1 MESTVLFLYHGRNA
15 REKGVLTMD
24 EKKYDEK
31 IDEELETT
39 VETKEENEI
48 TDSNEEST
56 NDKKKKIK
64 ILSAVLAVI
73 IVIAA
78 VITGTVGCNTS
89 NKDAEYEVTQI
100 KKEVEYTSEGKPV
113 DPLSLV
119 YIGEKTEKK
128 ATKAGIDENLEA
140 TAYPTNIDTS
150 RVGEIEVTYTVTN
163 KKSGEKKKL
172 TAKFEVV
179 NSQAP
184 AFKTTA
190 SSKEIKLG
198 DEFDPKTL
206 VKNDGGCKQ
215 VDEEPN
221 KNEDGT
227 YDEAW
232 YTVTSNV
239 NVDKAGT
246 YSVKFHAVG
255 TNGVASDSEVTVTV
269 TEKKEESTKED
280 SKTDSK
286 KDTKTATKSD
296 SKKTDKKSDT
306 ANSKNNKTA
315 DKTNGA
321 TASKNNNSSVPSGN
335 TSSSTQTQQKPAEK
349 KCHEVYH
356 DAEGHWE
363 TVVTGQKWIQ
373 DTQDQTIVKY
383 KCNGCGQ
390 IFTDQTAA
398 FEHGENMSEA
408 GVEGEGKGFS
418 DVYEVIPGTGHYENI
433 TGQKYVIDKQAWTE
447 TVCE

>member
-1 MESTVLFLYHGRNA
+1 MNEN
-15 REKGVLTMD
+15 EK
-24 EKKYDEK
+24 K
-31 IDEELETT
+31 IDEELENT
-39 VETKEENEI
+39 VETKQESEI
-48 TDSNEEST
+48 NDSNEEST

-73 IVIAA
+73 IAIAA

-89 NKDAEYEVTQI
+89 NKDVEYEVTQI

-119 YIGEKTEKK
+119 YIGEKTDKK

-140 TAYPTNIDTS
+140 TAYPVNIDTS
-150 RVGEIEVTYTVTN
+150 RVGDVKVTYTVTD
-163 KKSGEKKKL
+163 KKSGESKKL
-172 TAKFEVV
+172 TSTFKVV
-179 NSQAP
+179 NSDAP
-184 AFKTTA
+184 VFTTTDKT
-190 SSKEIKLG
+190 KEISVG
-198 DEFDPKTL
+198 DKFDPESL
-206 VKNDGGCKQ
+206 VKDDGGCKQ
-215 VDEEPN
+215 VDEEPS
-221 KNEDGT
+221 KNADGT

-239 NVDKAGT
+239 KSDKAGT

-269 TEKKEESTKED
+269 TEKKEESAKED
-280 SKTDSK
+280 PKTDSK

-296 SKKTDKKSDT
+296 SKKTNKKSNT

-315 DKTNGA
+315 NKTNGA
-321 TASKNNNSSVPSGN
+321 TASKNNNSTSSGN

-373 DTQDQTIVKY
+373 DTEGYNEEIVVCKCGATFPDDNAWEEHSVSMLAQGDTNHTYSVQTIHH
-383 KCNGCGQ
+383 
-390 IFTDQTAA
+390 
-398 FEHGENMSEA
+398 E
-408 GVEGEGKGFS
+408 
-418 DVYEVIPGTGHYENI
+418 GTGHYEDI
-433 TGQKYVIDKQAWTE
+433 TEQKYVIDKQAWTE
-447 TVCE
+447 SVCE

>member
-1 MESTVLFLYHGRNA
+1 MNEN
-15 REKGVLTMD
+15 EK
-24 EKKYDEK
+24 K
-31 IDEELETT
+31 IDEELENT
-39 VETKEENEI
+39 VETKQENEI
-48 TDSNEEST
+48 NGSNEEST

-89 NKDAEYEVTQI
+89 NKDVEYEVTQI

-119 YIGEKTEKK
+119 YIGEKTDKK

-140 TAYPTNIDTS
+140 TAYPVNIDTS
-150 RVGEIEVTYTVTN
+150 RVGDIEVTYTVTD
-163 KKSGEKKKL
+163 KKSGESKKI
-172 TAKFEVV
+172 TSTFEVV
-179 NSQAP
+179 NSDAP
-184 AFKTTA
+184 VFKTTDKT
-190 SSKEIKLG
+190 KEIAVG
-198 DEFDPKTL
+198 DKFDPESL
-206 VKNDGGCKQ
+206 VKDDGGCKQ
-215 VDEEPN
+215 VDEEPS

-239 NVDKAGT
+239 KTDKAGT

-269 TEKKEESTKED
+269 TEKKEESAKED
-280 SKTDSK
+280 PKTDSK

-296 SKKTDKKSDT
+296 SKKTNKKSNT

-315 DKTNGA
+315 NKTNGA
-321 TASKNNNSSVPSGN
+321 TSKNNNNSAPSGN

-373 DTQDQTIVKY
+373 DTPDDEIEDIV
-383 KCNGCGQ
+383 CGCGQ
-390 IFTDQTAA
+390 HFGTDYNAW
-398 FEHGENMSEA
+398 FKHSVDSDDPVHG
-408 GVEGEGKGFS
+408 GYKVEIT
-418 DVYEVIPGTGHYENI
+418 VVPGTGHYEDI
-433 TGQKYVIDKQAWTE
+433 TEQKYVIDKQAWTE

>member
-1 MESTVLFLYHGRNA
+1 M
-15 REKGVLTMD
+15 
-24 EKKYDEK
+24 
-31 IDEELETT
+31 
-39 VETKEENEI
+39 
-48 TDSNEEST
+48 
-56 NDKKKKIK
+56 
-64 ILSAVLAVI
+64 
-73 IVIAA
+73 
-78 VITGTVGCNTS
+78 
-89 NKDAEYEVTQI
+89 
-100 KKEVEYTSEGKPV
+100 
-113 DPLSLV
+113 SLV

-269 TEKKEESTKED
+269 TEKKEESAKED
-280 SKTDSK
+280 SKTDLK
-286 KDTKTATKSD
+286 KDTKTATKAD
-296 SKKTDKKSDT
+296 SNTDKKSNT
-306 ANSKNNKTA
+306 AKSKNNKTA

-321 TASKNNNSSVPSGN
+321 TASKINN
-335 TSSSTQTQQKPAEK
+335 TSSGNASSSNQTQQKPAEK
-349 KCHEVYH
+349 KCHDVYH

-373 DTQDQTIVKY
+373 DTEGYDEYIVVCGCGATFPDDTAWEAHALETDHGNYSVQTIHH
-383 KCNGCGQ
+383 
-390 IFTDQTAA
+390 
-398 FEHGENMSEA
+398 E
-408 GVEGEGKGFS
+408 
-418 DVYEVIPGTGHYENI
+418 GTGHYEDI

>member
-1 MESTVLFLYHGRNA
+1 MSEN
-15 REKGVLTMD
+15 EK
-24 EKKYDEK
+24 K
-31 IDEELETT
+31 IDEELENT
-39 VETKEENEI
+39 VETKQEI
-48 TDSNEEST
+48 ELNDSNEEST

-78 VITGTVGCNTS
+78 IITGTVGCNTS
-89 NKDAEYEVTQI
+89 NKDVEYEVTQI

-280 SKTDSK
+280 SKADSK
-286 KDTKTATKSD
+286 KETKTSDKSD

-321 TASKNNNSSVPSGN
+321 TASKNNNSSAPSGN

-373 DTQDQTIVKY
+373 DTPDDEIEDIV
-383 KCNGCGQ
+383 CGCGQ
-390 IFTDQTAA
+390 HFGTDRNAWLKHSA
-398 FEHGENMSEA
+398 DNDDPVHG
-408 GVEGEGKGFS
+408 GYKVETT
-418 DVYEVIPGTGHYENI
+418 VVPGTGHYEDI
-433 TGQKYVIDKQAWTE
+433 TEQKYVIDKQAWTE

>member
-1 MESTVLFLYHGRNA
+1 MNEN
-15 REKGVLTMD
+15 EK
-24 EKKYDEK
+24 K
-31 IDEELETT
+31 IDEELENT
-39 VETKEENEI
+39 VETKQENEI
-48 TDSNEEST
+48 NGSNEEST

-73 IVIAA
+73 IAIAA

-89 NKDAEYEVTQI
+89 NKDVEYEVTQI
-100 KKEVEYTSEGKPV
+100 KKEVKYTSEGKPV

-140 TAYPTNIDTS
+140 TAYPVNIDTS
-150 RVGEIEVTYTVTN
+150 RVGDIEVTYTVTD
-163 KKSGEKKKL
+163 KKSGESKKL
-172 TAKFEVV
+172 TSTFEVV
-179 NSQAP
+179 NSDAP
-184 AFKTTA
+184 VFKTTDKK
-190 SSKEIKLG
+190 KEITVG
-198 DEFDPKTL
+198 DKFDPESL
-206 VKNDGGCKQ
+206 VKDDGGCKQ
-215 VDEEPN
+215 VDEEPS

-239 NVDKAGT
+239 KTDKAGT

-269 TEKKEESTKED
+269 TEKKEESAKED
-280 SKTDSK
+280 PKTDSK

-296 SKKTDKKSDT
+296 SKKTNKKSNT

-315 DKTNGA
+315 NKTNGA
-321 TASKNNNSSVPSGN
+321 TSKNNNNSAPSGN

-373 DTQDQTIVKY
+373 DTEGYNEEIVVCKCGATFPDDNAWEEHSVSMLAQGDTNHTYSVQTIHH
-383 KCNGCGQ
+383 
-390 IFTDQTAA
+390 
-398 FEHGENMSEA
+398 E
-408 GVEGEGKGFS
+408 
-418 DVYEVIPGTGHYENI
+418 GTGHYEDI

>member
-1 MESTVLFLYHGRNA
+1 MSEN
-15 REKGVLTMD
+15 EK
-24 EKKYDEK
+24 K
-31 IDEELETT
+31 IDEELENT
-39 VETKEENEI
+39 VETKQESEI
-48 TDSNEEST
+48 NDSNEEST

-73 IVIAA
+73 IAIAA

-89 NKDAEYEVTQI
+89 NKDVEYEVTQI

-119 YIGEKTEKK
+119 YIGEKTDKK

-140 TAYPTNIDTS
+140 SAYPVNIDTS
-150 RVGEIEVTYTVTN
+150 RVGDIEVTYTVTD
-163 KKSGEKKKL
+163 KKSGESKKI
-172 TAKFEVV
+172 TSTFEVV
-179 NSQAP
+179 NSDAP
-184 AFKTTA
+184 VFKTTGKA
-190 SSKEIKLG
+190 KEISVG
-198 DEFDPKTL
+198 DKFDPESL
-206 VKNDGGCKQ
+206 VKEDGGCKQ
-215 VDEEPN
+215 VDEEPS
-221 KNEDGT
+221 KNADGT

-239 NVDKAGT
+239 KTDKAGT

-269 TEKKEESTKED
+269 TEKKEESAKED

-296 SKKTDKKSDT
+296 SKKTNKKSNT

-315 DKTNGA
+315 NKTNGA
-321 TASKNNNSSVPSGN
+321 TASKNNNSAPSGN

-349 KCHEVYH
+349 KCHDVYH

-373 DTQDQTIVKY
+373 DTPDDEIEDIV
-383 KCNGCGQ
+383 CGCGQ
-390 IFTDQTAA
+390 HFGTDRNAWLKHSA
-398 FEHGENMSEA
+398 DNDDPVHG
-408 GVEGEGKGFS
+408 GYKVETT
-418 DVYEVIPGTGHYENI
+418 VVPGTGHYEDI
-433 TGQKYVIDKQAWTE
+433 TEQKYVIDKQAWTE

>member
-1 MESTVLFLYHGRNA
+1 
-15 REKGVLTMD
+15 MD

-31 IDEELETT
+31 IDEELETI

-56 NDKKKKIK
+56 SDKKKKIK

-73 IVIAA
+73 LVIAA

-89 NKDAEYEVTQI
+89 NKEVEYKVTQI
-100 KKEVEYTSEGKPV
+100 KKEVEYTSAGKPV

-119 YIGEKTEKK
+119 YIGEKTDKK

-140 TAYPTNIDTS
+140 TAYPVNIDTS
-150 RVGEIEVTYTVTN
+150 RVGDIEVTYTVTD
-163 KKSGEKKKL
+163 KKSGESKKI
-172 TAKFEVV
+172 TSTFEVV
-179 NSQAP
+179 NSDAP
-184 AFKTTA
+184 VFKTTDKT
-190 SSKEIKLG
+190 KEIAVG
-198 DEFDPKTL
+198 DKFDPESL
-206 VKNDGGCKQ
+206 VKDDGGCKQ
-215 VDEEPN
+215 VDEEPS

-239 NVDKAGT
+239 KTDKAGT

-269 TEKKEESTKED
+269 TEKKEESAKED
-280 SKTDSK
+280 SKTGSK

-296 SKKTDKKSDT
+296 SKKTDKKSNT

-315 DKTNGA
+315 NKTNGA
-321 TASKNNNSSVPSGN
+321 TASKNNNSSAPSGN

-349 KCHEVYH
+349 KCHDVYH

-373 DTQDQTIVKY
+373 DTEGYNEEIVVCKCGATFPDDNAWEEHSVSMLAQGDTNHTYSVQTIHH
-383 KCNGCGQ
+383 
-390 IFTDQTAA
+390 
-398 FEHGENMSEA
+398 E
-408 GVEGEGKGFS
+408 
-418 DVYEVIPGTGHYENI
+418 GTGHYEDI
-433 TGQKYVIDKQAWTE
+433 TEQKYVIDKQAWTE

>member
-1 MESTVLFLYHGRNA
+1 MKSTVLFLYHGRNA

-31 IDEELETT
+31 IDEELENT
-39 VETKEENEI
+39 VETKQESEVN
-48 TDSNEEST
+48 DSNEEST

-89 NKDAEYEVTQI
+89 NKDVEYEVTQI

-119 YIGEKTEKK
+119 YIGEKTDKK

-140 TAYPTNIDTS
+140 TAYPVNIDTS
-150 RVGEIEVTYTVTN
+150 RVGDIEVTYTVTD
-163 KKSGEKKKL
+163 KKSGESKKI
-172 TAKFEVV
+172 TSTFEVV
-179 NSQAP
+179 NSDAP
-184 AFKTTA
+184 VFKTTDKT
-190 SSKEIKLG
+190 KEIAVG
-198 DEFDPKTL
+198 DKFDPESL
-206 VKNDGGCKQ
+206 VKDDGGCKQ
-215 VDEEPN
+215 VDEEPS

-239 NVDKAGT
+239 KTDKAGT

-269 TEKKEESTKED
+269 TEKTEESAKDE

-286 KDTKTATKSD
+286 KDTKTATKAD
-296 SKKTDKKSDT
+296 SNTDKKSNT
-306 ANSKNNKTA
+306 AKSKNNKTA

-321 TASKNNNSSVPSGN
+321 TASKNNNTSSGN
-335 TSSSTQTQQKPAEK
+335 ASSSNQPQQKPAEK

-363 TVVTGQKWIQ
+363 TVVIGQKWIQ
-373 DTQDQTIVKY
+373 DTEGYYEKIVV
-383 KCNGCGQ
+383 CGCGAT
-390 IFTDQTAA
+390 FPDDNAWE
-398 FEHGENMSEA
+398 EHAINEEDPIHGGYTVQSIYH
-408 GVEGEGKGFS
+408 
-418 DVYEVIPGTGHYENI
+418 DGTGHYEDI
-433 TGQKYVIDKQAWTE
+433 TEQKYLIDKQAWTE

>member
-39 VETKEENEI
+39 VETNEENEI

-78 VITGTVGCNTS
+78 IITGTVGCNTS
-89 NKDAEYEVTQI
+89 NKEVEYEVTQI

-119 YIGEKTEKK
+119 YIGEKTDKK

-140 TAYPTNIDTS
+140 TAYPVNIDTS
-150 RVGEIEVTYTVTN
+150 RVGDIEVTYTVTD
-163 KKSGEKKKL
+163 KKSGESKKI
-172 TAKFEVV
+172 TSTFEVV
-179 NSQAP
+179 NSDAP
-184 AFKTTA
+184 VFKTTDKK
-190 SSKEIKLG
+190 KEIVAG
-198 DEFDPKTL
+198 DKFDPESL
-206 VKNDGGCKQ
+206 VKDDGGCKK
-215 VDEEPN
+215 VDEEPS

-269 TEKKEESTKED
+269 TEKKEESKKED
-280 SKTDSK
+280 SKADSK
-286 KDTKTATKSD
+286 KETKTSDKS
-296 SKKTDKKSDT
+296 
-306 ANSKNNKTA
+306 
-315 DKTNGA
+315 
-321 TASKNNNSSVPSGN
+321 ASKNNNTSSGN

-349 KCHEVYH
+349 KCHDVYH

-363 TVVTGQKWIQ
+363 TVVTGQRLIEESPEKKIQ
-373 DTQDQTIVKY
+373 DGYVCRSCGKFFSTADEANNHATDMMMDYGDETHTFESHYTI
-383 KCNGCGQ
+383 
-390 IFTDQTAA
+390 TPA
-398 FEHGENMSEA
+398 
-408 GVEGEGKGFS
+408 
-418 DVYEVIPGTGHYENI
+418 TGHYEDI
-433 TGQKYVIDKQAWTE
+433 TEQKYVIDKQAWTE
-447 TVCE
+447 SVCE

>member
-78 VITGTVGCNTS
+78 IITGTVGCNTS
-89 NKDAEYEVTQI
+89 NKEVEYEVTQI
-100 KKEVEYTSEGKPV
+100 KKEVEYTSAGKPV

-140 TAYPTNIDTS
+140 TAYPVNIDTS
-150 RVGEIEVTYTVTN
+150 RVGEIEITYTVTD
-163 KKSGEKKKL
+163 KKSGESKKL
-172 TAKFEVV
+172 TSTFEVV
-179 NSQAP
+179 NSDAP
-184 AFKTTA
+184 VFKTTDKK
-190 SSKEIKLG
+190 KEIVAG
-198 DEFDPKTL
+198 DKFDPESL
-206 VKNDGGCKQ
+206 VKDDGGCKK
-215 VDEEPN
+215 VDEEPS
-221 KNEDGT
+221 KNADGT

-239 NVDKAGT
+239 KTDKAGT

-269 TEKKEESTKED
+269 TEKKEESAKED

-286 KDTKTATKSD
+286 KDTKTATKAD
-296 SKKTDKKSDT
+296 SNTDKKSNT
-306 ANSKNNKTA
+306 AKSKNNKTA
-315 DKTNGA
+315 DKTKGA
-321 TASKNNNSSVPSGN
+321 TASKNNNSTSSGSA
-335 TSSSTQTQQKPAEK
+335 SSSTQTQQKPAEK
-349 KCHEVYH
+349 KCHDVYH

-363 TVVTGQKWIQ
+363 TVVIGQKWIQ
-373 DTQDQTIVKY
+373 DTEGYEEPTGVVV
-383 KCNGCGQ
+383 CGCGAK
-390 IFTDQTAA
+390 FPDDDAWEAHSLETG
-398 FEHGENMSEA
+398 HGNYSAEIIYHE
-408 GVEGEGKGFS
+408 
-418 DVYEVIPGTGHYENI
+418 GTGHYEDI
-433 TGQKYVIDKQAWTE
+433 TEQKYVIDKQAWTE
-447 TVCE
+447 SVCE

>member
-1 MESTVLFLYHGRNA
+1 MSEN
-15 REKGVLTMD
+15 EK
-24 EKKYDEK
+24 K

-39 VETKEENEI
+39 VVTKQESEI
-48 TDSNEEST
+48 NGSNEGST

-73 IVIAA
+73 LVIAA

-89 NKDAEYEVTQI
+89 NKDVEYEVTQI

-119 YIGEKTEKK
+119 YIGEKTDKK

-140 TAYPTNIDTS
+140 TAYPVNIDTS
-150 RVGEIEVTYTVTN
+150 RVGDIEVTYTVTD
-163 KKSGEKKKL
+163 KKSGESKKI
-172 TAKFEVV
+172 TSTFEVV
-179 NSQAP
+179 NSDAP
-184 AFKTTA
+184 VFKTTDKT
-190 SSKEIKLG
+190 KEIAVG
-198 DEFDPKTL
+198 DKFDPESL
-206 VKNDGGCKQ
+206 VKENGGCKQ
-215 VDEEPN
+215 VDEEPS
-221 KNEDGT
+221 KNADGT

-239 NVDKAGT
+239 KSDKAGT

-255 TNGVASDSEVTVTV
+255 TNGVASDSEVTITV
-269 TEKKEESTKED
+269 TEKTEKSAKED

-286 KDTKTATKSD
+286 KDTKTATKAD
-296 SKKTDKKSDT
+296 SKKTDKKSNT

-321 TASKNNNSSVPSGN
+321 TASKNNNSAPSGN

-373 DTQDQTIVKY
+373 DTEGYYEKIVV
-383 KCNGCGQ
+383 CGCGAT
-390 IFTDQTAA
+390 FPDDNAWE
-398 FEHGENMSEA
+398 EHAINEEDPIHGGYTVQSIYH
-408 GVEGEGKGFS
+408 
-418 DVYEVIPGTGHYENI
+418 DGTGHYEDI
-433 TGQKYVIDKQAWTE
+433 TEQKYVIDKQAWTE
-447 TVCE
+447 SVCE

>member
-1 MESTVLFLYHGRNA
+1 
-15 REKGVLTMD
+15 MD

-39 VETKEENEI
+39 VETKQESEI
-48 TDSNEEST
+48 NDSNEEST

-89 NKDAEYEVTQI
+89 NKDVEYEVTQI
-100 KKEVEYTSEGKPV
+100 KKEVKYTSEGKPV

-119 YIGEKTEKK
+119 YIGEKTDKK

-140 TAYPTNIDTS
+140 TAYPVNIDTS
-150 RVGEIEVTYTVTN
+150 RVGDIEVTYTVTD
-163 KKSGEKKKL
+163 KKSGDSKKI
-172 TAKFEVV
+172 TSTFEVV
-179 NSQAP
+179 NSDAP
-184 AFKTTA
+184 VFKTTGKT
-190 SSKEIKLG
+190 KEIKAG
-198 DEFDPKTL
+198 DKFDPESL
-206 VKNDGGCKQ
+206 VKDDGGCKQ
-215 VDEEPN
+215 VDEEPS
-221 KNEDGT
+221 KNADGT

-239 NVDKAGT
+239 KSDKAGT

-269 TEKKEESTKED
+269 TEKKEESAKED
-280 SKTDSK
+280 SKADSK

-296 SKKTDKKSDT
+296 SKKTDKKSNT

-315 DKTNGA
+315 NKTNGA
-321 TASKNNNSSVPSGN
+321 TASKNNNTSSGN

-349 KCHEVYH
+349 KCHDVYH

-373 DTQDQTIVKY
+373 DTQDSYQDDIV
-383 KCNGCGQ
+383 CACGKHFGTDYDAYSSHADDALADGDLGHGYSVQQ
-390 IFTDQTAA
+390 I
-398 FEHGENMSEA
+398 
-408 GVEGEGKGFS
+408 
-418 DVYEVIPGTGHYENI
+418 VIPGTGHYEDI
-433 TGQKYVIDKQAWTE
+433 TEQKYVIDKQAWTE

>member
-1 MESTVLFLYHGRNA
+1 
-15 REKGVLTMD
+15 MD
-24 EKKYDEK
+24 ENEKKFD
-31 IDEELETT
+31 
-39 VETKEENEI
+39 N
-48 TDSNEEST
+48 
-56 NDKKKKIK
+56 KKKRIK
-64 ILSAVLAVI
+64 TISVVLAVI

-89 NKDAEYEVTQI
+89 NKDAEYELTQI
-100 KKEVEYTSEGKPV
+100 KKEVEYTSEGKPI

-119 YIGEKTEKK
+119 YIGEKAEKK

-190 SSKEIKLG
+190 LSKEIKLG

-239 NVDKAGT
+239 KTDKVGT

-255 TNGVASDSEVTVTV
+255 TNGASSDTKVTITVSEKT
-269 TEKKEESTKED
+269 EESAKAD
-280 SKTDSK
+280 SKTNSK
-286 KDTKTATKSD
+286 KDDKTTTKSD
-296 SKKTDKKSDT
+296 SKKAEKKSNAT
-306 ANSKNNKTA
+306 ASKNNKTA
-315 DKTNGA
+315 EKTNGA
-321 TASKNNNSSVPSGN
+321 TASKNNNTSSGN
-335 TSSSTQTQQKPAEK
+335 TSSSTQPQQKPAEK

-373 DTQDQTIVKY
+373 DTEGYYEKIVV
-383 KCNGCGQ
+383 CGCGAT
-390 IFTDQTAA
+390 FPDDNAWE
-398 FEHGENMSEA
+398 EHAINEEDPIHGGYTVQSIYH
-408 GVEGEGKGFS
+408 
-418 DVYEVIPGTGHYENI
+418 DGTGHYEDI
-433 TGQKYVIDKQAWTE
+433 TEQKYLIDKQAWTE

>member
-1 MESTVLFLYHGRNA
+1 MNEN
-15 REKGVLTMD
+15 
-24 EKKYDEK
+24 EKKFD
-31 IDEELETT
+31 
-39 VETKEENEI
+39 N
-48 TDSNEEST
+48 
-56 NDKKKKIK
+56 KKKRIK
-64 ILSAVLAVI
+64 TISAVLAVI
-73 IVIAA
+73 IVIAV

-89 NKDAEYEVTQI
+89 NKDAEYELTQI
-100 KKEVEYTSEGKPV
+100 KKKVEYTSEGKPI

-119 YIGEKTEKK
+119 YIGEKAEKK

-184 AFKTTA
+184 AFKTTV

-227 YDEAW
+227 YNEAW

-239 NVDKAGT
+239 KTDKVGT

-255 TNGVASDSEVTVTV
+255 TIGVSSDTKVTITVSEKT
-269 TEKKEESTKED
+269 EESAKED
-280 SKTDSK
+280 SKTNSK
-286 KDTKTATKSD
+286 KDDKTTTKSD
-296 SKKTDKKSDT
+296 SKKAENKSNAT
-306 ANSKNNKTA
+306 ASKNNKTA
-315 DKTNGA
+315 EKTNGA
-321 TASKNNNSSVPSGN
+321 TASKNNNTSSGN
-335 TSSSTQTQQKPAEK
+335 TSSSTQPQQKPAEK

-356 DAEGHWE
+356 DVEGHWE

-373 DTQDQTIVKY
+373 DTEGYYEKIVV
-383 KCNGCGQ
+383 CGCGAT
-390 IFTDQTAA
+390 FPDDNAWE
-398 FEHGENMSEA
+398 EHAINEEDPIHGGYTVQSIYH
-408 GVEGEGKGFS
+408 
-418 DVYEVIPGTGHYENI
+418 DGTGHYEDI
-433 TGQKYVIDKQAWTE
+433 TEQKYVIDKQAWTE

>member
-1 MESTVLFLYHGRNA
+1 MNEN
-15 REKGVLTMD
+15 EK
-24 EKKYDEK
+24 K
-31 IDEELETT
+31 IDEELENT
-39 VETKEENEI
+39 VETKQENEI
-48 TDSNEEST
+48 NGSNEEST

-89 NKDAEYEVTQI
+89 NKDVEYEVTQI

-119 YIGEKTEKK
+119 YIGEKTDKK

-140 TAYPTNIDTS
+140 TAYPVNIDTS
-150 RVGEIEVTYTVTN
+150 RVGDIEVTYTVTD
-163 KKSGEKKKL
+163 KKSGECKKI
-172 TAKFEVV
+172 TSTFEVV
-179 NSQAP
+179 NSDAP
-184 AFKTTA
+184 VFKTTDKT
-190 SSKEIKLG
+190 KEIAVG
-198 DEFDPKTL
+198 DKFDPESL
-206 VKNDGGCKQ
+206 VKDDGGCKQ
-215 VDEEPN
+215 VDEEPS

-239 NVDKAGT
+239 KTDKAGT

-269 TEKKEESTKED
+269 TEKKEESAKED
-280 SKTDSK
+280 SKTD
-286 KDTKTATKSD
+286 
-296 SKKTDKKSDT
+296 KKSNT

-315 DKTNGA
+315 NKTNGA
-321 TASKNNNSSVPSGN
+321 TASKNNNTSSGN
-335 TSSSTQTQQKPAEK
+335 TSSSNQTQQKPAEK
-349 KCHEVYH
+349 KCHDVYH

-373 DTQDQTIVKY
+373 DTEGYNEEIVVCKCGATFPDDNAWEEHSVSMLAQGDTNHTYSVQTIHH
-383 KCNGCGQ
+383 
-390 IFTDQTAA
+390 
-398 FEHGENMSEA
+398 E
-408 GVEGEGKGFS
+408 
-418 DVYEVIPGTGHYENI
+418 GTGHYEDI
-433 TGQKYVIDKQAWTE
+433 TEQKYVIDKQAWTE

>member
-1 MESTVLFLYHGRNA
+1 MSEN
-15 REKGVLTMD
+15 EK
-24 EKKYDEK
+24 K
-31 IDEELETT
+31 IDEELENT
-39 VETKEENEI
+39 VETKQESEI
-48 TDSNEEST
+48 NDSNEEST

-89 NKDAEYEVTQI
+89 NKDVEYEVTQI
-100 KKEVEYTSEGKPV
+100 KKEVKYTSEGKPV

-119 YIGEKTEKK
+119 YIGEKTDKK

-140 TAYPTNIDTS
+140 TAYPVNIDTS
-150 RVGEIEVTYTVTN
+150 RVGDIEVTYTVTD
-163 KKSGEKKKL
+163 KKSGESKKI
-172 TAKFEVV
+172 TSTFEVV
-179 NSQAP
+179 NSDAP
-184 AFKTTA
+184 VFKTTDKT
-190 SSKEIKLG
+190 KEIKAG
-198 DEFDPKTL
+198 DKFDPKSL
-206 VKNDGGCKQ
+206 IKDDGGCKQ
-215 VDEEPN
+215 VDEEPS
-221 KNEDGT
+221 KNADGT

-239 NVDKAGT
+239 KSDKAGT

-255 TNGVASDSEVTVTV
+255 TNGVASDSEVTITV
-269 TEKKEESTKED
+269 TEKKEESAKED
-280 SKTDSK
+280 SKT
-286 KDTKTATKSD
+286 D

-306 ANSKNNKTA
+306 GNSKNSKTA
-315 DKTNGA
+315 DKTNVA
-321 TASKNNNSSVPSGN
+321 AASKNNNTSSGN

-373 DTQDQTIVKY
+373 DTEGY
-383 KCNGCGQ
+383 KEVTGVVCGCGAT
-390 IFTDQTAA
+390 FPDDNAWEAHAA
-398 FEHGENMSEA
+398 ETGHGNYSVQEIYHE
-408 GVEGEGKGFS
+408 
-418 DVYEVIPGTGHYENI
+418 GTGHYEDI
-433 TGQKYVIDKQAWTE
+433 TEQKYVIDKQAWTE

>member
-1 MESTVLFLYHGRNA
+1 
-15 REKGVLTMD
+15 MD
-24 EKKYDEK
+24 ENEKKFD
-31 IDEELETT
+31 
-39 VETKEENEI
+39 N
-48 TDSNEEST
+48 
-56 NDKKKKIK
+56 KKKRIK
-64 ILSAVLAVI
+64 TISVVLAVI
-73 IVIAA
+73 IVIVA

-89 NKDAEYEVTQI
+89 NKDVEYEVTQI
-100 KKEVEYTSEGKPV
+100 KKEVEYTSAGKPV

-239 NVDKAGT
+239 KTDKVGT

-255 TNGVASDSEVTVTV
+255 TNGTSSDTKVTITVSEKT
-269 TEKKEESTKED
+269 EESAKAD
-280 SKTDSK
+280 SKTNSK
-286 KDTKTATKSD
+286 KDDKTTTKSD
-296 SKKTDKKSDT
+296 SKKAENKSNAT
-306 ANSKNNKTA
+306 ASKNNKTA
-315 DKTNGA
+315 NKPNGA
-321 TASKNNNSSVPSGN
+321 TASKNNNTSSGN

-349 KCHEVYH
+349 KCHDVYH

-363 TVVTGQKWIQ
+363 TVVTGQRWIEESPEKKIQ
-373 DTQDQTIVKY
+373 DGYV
-383 KCNGCGQ
+383 CNSCGK
-390 IFTDQTAA
+390 FFSTDD
-398 FEHGENMSEA
+398 EA
-408 GVEGEGKGFS
+408 GNHATDMMMDFGDETHTYGPHFT
-418 DVYEVIPGTGHYENI
+418 ITPATGHYEDI
-433 TGQKYVIDKQAWTE
+433 TEQKYVIDKQAWTE
-447 TVCE
+447 KVCE

>member
-1 MESTVLFLYHGRNA
+1 MNEN
-15 REKGVLTMD
+15 
-24 EKKYDEK
+24 EKK
-31 IDEELETT
+31 ID
-39 VETKEENEI
+39 N
-48 TDSNEEST
+48 
-56 NDKKKKIK
+56 KKKRIK
-64 ILSAVLAVI
+64 ILSVILAVI

-89 NKDAEYEVTQI
+89 NKDAEYELTQI

-269 TEKKEESTKED
+269 TEKKEESAKED

-286 KDTKTATKSD
+286 KDTKTATKAD
-296 SKKTDKKSDT
+296 SNTDKKSDT

-315 DKTNGA
+315 NKTNGA
-321 TASKNNNSSVPSGN
+321 TASKNNSSTSSGN

-349 KCHEVYH
+349 KCHDVYH

-373 DTQDQTIVKY
+373 DTQDSYQDDIV
-383 KCNGCGQ
+383 CACGKHFGTDYDAYSSHADDALADGDLGHGYSVQQ
-390 IFTDQTAA
+390 I
-398 FEHGENMSEA
+398 
-408 GVEGEGKGFS
+408 
-418 DVYEVIPGTGHYENI
+418 VIPGTGHYEDI
-433 TGQKYVIDKQAWTE
+433 TEQKYVIDKQAWTE

>member
-1 MESTVLFLYHGRNA
+1 
-15 REKGVLTMD
+15 MD
-24 EKKYDEK
+24 ENEKKFD
-31 IDEELETT
+31 
-39 VETKEENEI
+39 N
-48 TDSNEEST
+48 
-56 NDKKKKIK
+56 KKKRIK
-64 ILSAVLAVI
+64 TISVVLAVI

-89 NKDAEYEVTQI
+89 NKDAEFELTQI
-100 KKEVEYTSEGKPV
+100 KKEVEYTSEGKPI

-119 YIGEKTEKK
+119 YIGEKAEKK

-221 KNEDGT
+221 KKEDGT

-239 NVDKAGT
+239 KTDKVGT

-255 TNGVASDSEVTVTV
+255 TNGASSDTKVTITVSEKT
-269 TEKKEESTKED
+269 EESAKAD
-280 SKTDSK
+280 SKTNSK
-286 KDTKTATKSD
+286 KDDKTTTKSD
-296 SKKTDKKSDT
+296 SKKAENKSNAT
-306 ANSKNNKTA
+306 ASKNNKTA

-321 TASKNNNSSVPSGN
+321 TPSKNNSTTSSGN

-356 DAEGHWE
+356 DAKGHWE

-373 DTQDQTIVKY
+373 DTQDQTILKY

-390 IFTDQTAA
+390 IFTDPNAA
-398 FEHGENMSEA
+398 YEHGEQMSDA
-408 GVEGEGKGFS
+408 GDGSHSYSET
-418 DVYEVIPGTGHYENI
+418 YEVIPGTGHYEDI

>member
-1 MESTVLFLYHGRNA
+1 MNEN
-15 REKGVLTMD
+15 
-24 EKKYDEK
+24 EKK
-31 IDEELETT
+31 ID
-39 VETKEENEI
+39 N
-48 TDSNEEST
+48 
-56 NDKKKKIK
+56 KKKRIK
-64 ILSAVLAVI
+64 ILSVILAVI

-89 NKDAEYEVTQI
+89 NKDAEYELTQI
-100 KKEVEYTSEGKPV
+100 KKEVEYTSEGKPI

-119 YIGEKTEKK
+119 YIGEKAEKK

-163 KKSGEKKKL
+163 K
-172 TAKFEVV
+172 
-179 NSQAP
+179 
-184 AFKTTA
+184 TA

-239 NVDKAGT
+239 KTDKVGT

-255 TNGVASDSEVTVTV
+255 TNGASSDTKVTITVSEKT
-269 TEKKEESTKED
+269 EESAKAD
-280 SKTDSK
+280 SKTNSK
-286 KDTKTATKSD
+286 KDDKTTTKSD
-296 SKKTDKKSDT
+296 SKKAENKSNAT
-306 ANSKNNKTA
+306 ASKNNKTA
-315 DKTNGA
+315 EKTNGT
-321 TASKNNNSSVPSGN
+321 TASKNNNTSSGN
-335 TSSSTQTQQKPAEK
+335 TSSSTQPQQKPAEK

-373 DTQDQTIVKY
+373 DTQDSYQDDIV
-383 KCNGCGQ
+383 CACGKHFGTDYDAYSSHADDALADGDLGHGYSVQQ
-390 IFTDQTAA
+390 I
-398 FEHGENMSEA
+398 
-408 GVEGEGKGFS
+408 
-418 DVYEVIPGTGHYENI
+418 VIPGTGHYEDI
-433 TGQKYVIDKQAWTE
+433 TEQKYVIDKQAWTE
-447 TVCE
+447 SVCE

>member
-1 MESTVLFLYHGRNA
+1 
-15 REKGVLTMD
+15 MD
-24 EKKYDEK
+24 ENEKKFD
-31 IDEELETT
+31 
-39 VETKEENEI
+39 N
-48 TDSNEEST
+48 
-56 NDKKKKIK
+56 KKKRIK
-64 ILSAVLAVI
+64 TISVVLAVI
-73 IVIAA
+73 IVIVA

-89 NKDAEYEVTQI
+89 NKDVEYEVTQI
-100 KKEVEYTSEGKPV
+100 KKEVEYTSAGKPV

-239 NVDKAGT
+239 KTDKVGT

-255 TNGVASDSEVTVTV
+255 TNGTSSDTKVTITVSEKT
-269 TEKKEESTKED
+269 EESAKAD
-280 SKTDSK
+280 SKTNSK
-286 KDTKTATKSD
+286 KDDKTTTKSD
-296 SKKTDKKSDT
+296 SKKAENKSNAT
-306 ANSKNNKTA
+306 ASKNNKTA
-315 DKTNGA
+315 EKTNGA
-321 TASKNNNSSVPSGN
+321 TASKNNNTSSGN
-335 TSSSTQTQQKPAEK
+335 TSSSTQPQQKPAEK

-363 TVVTGQKWIQ
+363 TVVTGQRWIEESPEKQIQ
-373 DTQDQTIVKY
+373 DGYVCNSCGKFFSTDDEAENHATDMMMDFGDETHTYGPHFTI
-383 KCNGCGQ
+383 
-390 IFTDQTAA
+390 TPA
-398 FEHGENMSEA
+398 
-408 GVEGEGKGFS
+408 
-418 DVYEVIPGTGHYENI
+418 TGHYEDI
-433 TGQKYVIDKQAWTE
+433 TEQKYAIDKQAWTE
-447 TVCE
+447 NVCE

>member
-1 MESTVLFLYHGRNA
+1 MSEN
-15 REKGVLTMD
+15 EK
-24 EKKYDEK
+24 K
-31 IDEELETT
+31 IDEELENTA
-39 VETKEENEI
+39 ETKQENEI
-48 TDSNEEST
+48 NDSNEEST
-56 NDKKKKIK
+56 NDKKKKVK

-73 IVIAA
+73 IAIAA

-89 NKDAEYEVTQI
+89 NKDVEYEVTQI
-100 KKEVEYTSEGKPV
+100 KKEVEYTSAGKPV

-119 YIGEKTEKK
+119 YIGEKTDKK

-140 TAYPTNIDTS
+140 TAYPVNIDTS
-150 RVGEIEVTYTVTN
+150 RVGDIEVTYTVTD
-163 KKSGEKKKL
+163 KKSGESKKL
-172 TAKFEVV
+172 TSTFEVV
-179 NSQAP
+179 NSDAP
-184 AFKTTA
+184 VFKTTDKT
-190 SSKEIKLG
+190 KEIKAG
-198 DEFDPKTL
+198 DKFDPESL
-206 VKNDGGCKQ
+206 VKDNGGCKQ
-215 VDEEPN
+215 VDEEPS
-221 KNEDGT
+221 KNADGT

-239 NVDKAGT
+239 KSDKAGT

-255 TNGVASDSEVTVTV
+255 TNGVASDSEVTITV
-269 TEKKEESTKED
+269 TEKKEESAKED

-296 SKKTDKKSDT
+296 SKKTDKKSNT

-321 TASKNNNSSVPSGN
+321 TASKNNSTSSGN

-373 DTQDQTIVKY
+373 DTQDQIITKY

-418 DVYEVIPGTGHYENI
+418 DVYEVIPGTGHYEDI
-433 TGQKYVIDKQAWTE
+433 TEQKYIIDKQAWTE

>member
-39 VETKEENEI
+39 VETNEENEI

-78 VITGTVGCNTS
+78 IITGTVGCNTS
-89 NKDAEYEVTQI
+89 NKEVEYEVTQI

-119 YIGEKTEKK
+119 YIGEKTDKK

-140 TAYPTNIDTS
+140 TAYPVNIDTS
-150 RVGEIEVTYTVTN
+150 RVGDIEVTYTVTD
-163 KKSGEKKKL
+163 KKSGESKKI
-172 TAKFEVV
+172 TSTFEVV
-179 NSQAP
+179 NSDAP
-184 AFKTTA
+184 VFKTTDKT
-190 SSKEIKLG
+190 KEIAVG
-198 DEFDPKTL
+198 DKFDPESL
-206 VKNDGGCKQ
+206 VKEDGGCKQ
-215 VDEEPN
+215 VDEEPS

-239 NVDKAGT
+239 KSDKAGT

-255 TNGVASDSEVTVTV
+255 TNGVASDSEVTITV
-269 TEKKEESTKED
+269 TEKKEESAKDE

-286 KDTKTATKSD
+286 KDT
-296 SKKTDKKSDT
+296 
-306 ANSKNNKTA
+306 KTA

-321 TASKNNNSSVPSGN
+321 TASKNNSSTSSGSA
-335 TSSSTQTQQKPAEK
+335 SSSTQTQQKPAEK
-349 KCHEVYH
+349 KCHDVYH

-363 TVVTGQKWIQ
+363 TVVTGQRWIEESPEKKIQ
-373 DTQDQTIVKY
+373 DGYVCRSCGKFFSTADEANNHATDMMMDYGDKTHTFESHYTI
-383 KCNGCGQ
+383 
-390 IFTDQTAA
+390 TPA
-398 FEHGENMSEA
+398 
-408 GVEGEGKGFS
+408 
-418 DVYEVIPGTGHYENI
+418 TGHYEDI
-433 TGQKYVIDKQAWTE
+433 TEQKYVIDKQAWTE
-447 TVCE
+447 SVCE

>member
-1 MESTVLFLYHGRNA
+1 MNEN
-15 REKGVLTMD
+15 
-24 EKKYDEK
+24 EKK
-31 IDEELETT
+31 ID
-39 VETKEENEI
+39 N
-48 TDSNEEST
+48 
-56 NDKKKKIK
+56 KKKRIK
-64 ILSAVLAVI
+64 ILSVILAVI

-89 NKDAEYEVTQI
+89 NKDAEYELTQI
-100 KKEVEYTSEGKPV
+100 KKEVEYTSEGKPI

-119 YIGEKTEKK
+119 YIGEKAEKK

-239 NVDKAGT
+239 KTDKVGT

-255 TNGVASDSEVTVTV
+255 TNGASSDTKVTITVSEKT
-269 TEKKEESTKED
+269 EESAKAD
-280 SKTDSK
+280 SKTNSK
-286 KDTKTATKSD
+286 KDDKTTTKSD
-296 SKKTDKKSDT
+296 SKKAENKSNAT
-306 ANSKNNKTA
+306 ASKNNKTA
-315 DKTNGA
+315 EKTNGA
-321 TASKNNNSSVPSGN
+321 TASKNNNTSSGN
-335 TSSSTQTQQKPAEK
+335 TSSSTQPQQKPAEK

-373 DTQDQTIVKY
+373 DTESYYEKIVV
-383 KCNGCGQ
+383 CGCGAT
-390 IFTDQTAA
+390 FPDDNAWE
-398 FEHGENMSEA
+398 EHAINEEDPIHGGYTVQSIYH
-408 GVEGEGKGFS
+408 
-418 DVYEVIPGTGHYENI
+418 DGTGHYEDI
-433 TGQKYVIDKQAWTE
+433 TEKKYLIDKQAWTE

>member
-1 MESTVLFLYHGRNA
+1 
-15 REKGVLTMD
+15 MD

-31 IDEELETT
+31 IDEELETI

-56 NDKKKKIK
+56 SDKKKKIK

-73 IVIAA
+73 LVIAA

-89 NKDAEYEVTQI
+89 NKEVEYKVTQI
-100 KKEVEYTSEGKPV
+100 KKEVEYTSAGKPV

-119 YIGEKTEKK
+119 YIGEKTDKK

-140 TAYPTNIDTS
+140 TAYPVNIDTS
-150 RVGEIEVTYTVTN
+150 RVGDIEVTYTVTD
-163 KKSGEKKKL
+163 KKSGESKKL
-172 TAKFEVV
+172 TSTFEVV
-179 NSQAP
+179 NPDAP
-184 AFKTTA
+184 VFKTA
-190 SSKEIKLG
+190 EKKKKIKVG
-198 DEFDPKTL
+198 DQFDPESL
-206 VKNDGGCKQ
+206 VKENGGCKQ
-215 VDEEPN
+215 VDEEPA
-221 KNEDGT
+221 KNENGT
-227 YDEAW
+227 YAEAW

-239 NVDKAGT
+239 NVDKVGT

-269 TEKKEESTKED
+269 TEKKEESAKED
-280 SKTDSK
+280 PKTDSK

-296 SKKTDKKSDT
+296 SKKTNKKSNT

-315 DKTNGA
+315 NKTNGA
-321 TASKNNNSSVPSGN
+321 TASKNNNTSSGN

-349 KCHEVYH
+349 KCHDVYH

-373 DTQDQTIVKY
+373 DTPDDEIEDIV
-383 KCNGCGQ
+383 CGCGQ
-390 IFTDQTAA
+390 HFGTDRNAWLKHSA
-398 FEHGENMSEA
+398 DNDDPVHG
-408 GVEGEGKGFS
+408 GYKVETT
-418 DVYEVIPGTGHYENI
+418 VVPGTGHYEDI
-433 TGQKYVIDKQAWTE
+433 TEQKYVIDKQAWTE

>member
-1 MESTVLFLYHGRNA
+1 MNEN
-15 REKGVLTMD
+15 
-24 EKKYDEK
+24 EKK
-31 IDEELETT
+31 ID
-39 VETKEENEI
+39 N
-48 TDSNEEST
+48 
-56 NDKKKKIK
+56 KKKRIK
-64 ILSAVLAVI
+64 ILSVILAVI

-89 NKDAEYEVTQI
+89 NKDAEYELTQI
-100 KKEVEYTSEGKPV
+100 KKEVEYTSEGKPI

-119 YIGEKTEKK
+119 YIGEKAEKK

-239 NVDKAGT
+239 KTDKVGT

-255 TNGVASDSEVTVTV
+255 TNGASSDTKVTITVSEKT
-269 TEKKEESTKED
+269 EESAKAD
-280 SKTDSK
+280 SKTNSK
-286 KDTKTATKSD
+286 KDDKTTTKSD
-296 SKKTDKKSDT
+296 SKKAENKSNAT
-306 ANSKNNKTA
+306 ASKNNKTA
-315 DKTNGA
+315 EKTNGA
-321 TASKNNNSSVPSGN
+321 TVSKNNNTSSGN
-335 TSSSTQTQQKPAEK
+335 TSSSTQPQQKPAEK

-373 DTQDQTIVKY
+373 DTEGYYEKIVV
-383 KCNGCGQ
+383 CGCGAT
-390 IFTDQTAA
+390 FPDDNAWE
-398 FEHGENMSEA
+398 EHAINEEDPIHGGYTVQSIYH
-408 GVEGEGKGFS
+408 
-418 DVYEVIPGTGHYENI
+418 DGTGHYEDI
-433 TGQKYVIDKQAWTE
+433 TEQKYLIDKQAWTE

>member
-1 MESTVLFLYHGRNA
+1 MNEN
-15 REKGVLTMD
+15 
-24 EKKYDEK
+24 EKK
-31 IDEELETT
+31 ID
-39 VETKEENEI
+39 N
-48 TDSNEEST
+48 
-56 NDKKKKIK
+56 KKKRIK
-64 ILSAVLAVI
+64 ILSVILAVI

-89 NKDAEYEVTQI
+89 NKDAEYELTQI

-119 YIGEKTEKK
+119 YIGEKTDKK

-269 TEKKEESTKED
+269 TEKKEESAKED

-286 KDTKTATKSD
+286 KDTKTATKAD
-296 SKKTDKKSDT
+296 SNTDKKSDT

-315 DKTNGA
+315 NKTNGA
-321 TASKNNNSSVPSGN
+321 TASKNNSSTSSGN

-349 KCHEVYH
+349 KCHDVYH

-373 DTQDQTIVKY
+373 DTQDSYQDDIV
-383 KCNGCGQ
+383 CACGKHFGTDYDAYSSHADDALADGDLGHGYSVQQ
-390 IFTDQTAA
+390 I
-398 FEHGENMSEA
+398 
-408 GVEGEGKGFS
+408 
-418 DVYEVIPGTGHYENI
+418 VIPGTGHYEDI
-433 TGQKYVIDKQAWTE
+433 TEQKYVIDKQAWTE

>member
-1 MESTVLFLYHGRNA
+1 
-15 REKGVLTMD
+15 MD
-24 EKKYDEK
+24 ENEKKFD
-31 IDEELETT
+31 
-39 VETKEENEI
+39 N
-48 TDSNEEST
+48 
-56 NDKKKKIK
+56 KKKRIK
-64 ILSAVLAVI
+64 TISVVLAVI
-73 IVIAA
+73 IVIVA

-89 NKDAEYEVTQI
+89 NKDVEYEVTQI
-100 KKEVEYTSEGKPV
+100 KKEVEYTSAGKPV

-239 NVDKAGT
+239 KTDKVGT

-255 TNGVASDSEVTVTV
+255 TNGTSSDTKVTITVSEKT
-269 TEKKEESTKED
+269 EESAKAD
-280 SKTDSK
+280 SKTNSN
-286 KDTKTATKSD
+286 KDDKTTTKSD
-296 SKKTDKKSDT
+296 SKKAENKSNAT
-306 ANSKNNKTA
+306 ASKNNKTA
-315 DKTNGA
+315 EKTNGA
-321 TASKNNNSSVPSGN
+321 TASKNNNTSSGN
-335 TSSSTQTQQKPAEK
+335 TSSSTQPQQKPAEK

-363 TVVTGQKWIQ
+363 TVVTGQRWIEESPEKQIQ
-373 DTQDQTIVKY
+373 DGYV
-383 KCNGCGQ
+383 CNSCGK
-390 IFTDQTAA
+390 FFSTDD
-398 FEHGENMSEA
+398 EA
-408 GVEGEGKGFS
+408 GNHATDMMMDFGDETHTYGPHFT
-418 DVYEVIPGTGHYENI
+418 ITPATGHYEDI
-433 TGQKYVIDKQAWTE
+433 TEQKYVIDKQAWTE
-447 TVCE
+447 NVCE

>member
-1 MESTVLFLYHGRNA
+1 MNEN
-15 REKGVLTMD
+15 
-24 EKKYDEK
+24 EKK
-31 IDEELETT
+31 ID
-39 VETKEENEI
+39 N
-48 TDSNEEST
+48 
-56 NDKKKKIK
+56 KKKRIK
-64 ILSAVLAVI
+64 ILSVILAVI
-73 IVIAA
+73 LVIAA

-89 NKDAEYEVTQI
+89 NKDAEYELTQI
-100 KKEVEYTSEGKPV
+100 KKEVEYTSEGKPI

-119 YIGEKTEKK
+119 YIGEKAEKK

-239 NVDKAGT
+239 KTDKVGT

-255 TNGVASDSEVTVTV
+255 TNGASSDTKVTITVSEKT
-269 TEKKEESTKED
+269 EESAKAD
-280 SKTDSK
+280 SKTNSK
-286 KDTKTATKSD
+286 KDDKTTTKSD
-296 SKKTDKKSDT
+296 SKKAENKSNAT
-306 ANSKNNKTA
+306 ASKNNKTA
-315 DKTNGA
+315 EKTNGA
-321 TASKNNNSSVPSGN
+321 TASKNNNTSSGN
-335 TSSSTQTQQKPAEK
+335 TSSSTQPQQKPAEK

-373 DTQDQTIVKY
+373 DTEGYYEKIVV
-383 KCNGCGQ
+383 CGCGAT
-390 IFTDQTAA
+390 FPDDNAWE
-398 FEHGENMSEA
+398 EHAINEEDPIHGGYTVQSIYH
-408 GVEGEGKGFS
+408 
-418 DVYEVIPGTGHYENI
+418 DGTGHYEDI
-433 TGQKYVIDKQAWTE
+433 TEQKYLIDKQAWTE

>member
-1 MESTVLFLYHGRNA
+1 MNEN
-15 REKGVLTMD
+15 
-24 EKKYDEK
+24 EKKFD
-31 IDEELETT
+31 
-39 VETKEENEI
+39 N
-48 TDSNEEST
+48 
-56 NDKKKKIK
+56 KKKRIK
-64 ILSAVLAVI
+64 TISAVLAVI

-89 NKDAEYEVTQI
+89 NKDAEYELTQI
-100 KKEVEYTSEGKPV
+100 KKKVEYTSEGKPI

-119 YIGEKTEKK
+119 YIGEKAEKK

-140 TAYPTNIDTS
+140 TAYPVNIDTS

-184 AFKTTA
+184 AFKTTV

-227 YDEAW
+227 YNEAW

-239 NVDKAGT
+239 KTDKVGT

-255 TNGVASDSEVTVTV
+255 TNGASSDTKVTITVSEKT
-269 TEKKEESTKED
+269 EESAKED
-280 SKTDSK
+280 SKTNSK
-286 KDTKTATKSD
+286 KDDKTTTKSD
-296 SKKTDKKSDT
+296 SKKDENKSNAT
-306 ANSKNNKTA
+306 ASKNNKTA
-315 DKTNGA
+315 EKTNGA
-321 TASKNNNSSVPSGN
+321 TASKNNNTSSGN
-335 TSSSTQTQQKPAEK
+335 TSSSTQPQQKPAEK

-373 DTQDQTIVKY
+373 DTEGYYEKIVV
-383 KCNGCGQ
+383 CGCGAT
-390 IFTDQTAA
+390 FPDDNAWE
-398 FEHGENMSEA
+398 EHAINEEDPIHGGYTVQSIYH
-408 GVEGEGKGFS
+408 
-418 DVYEVIPGTGHYENI
+418 DGTGHYEDI
-433 TGQKYVIDKQAWTE
+433 TEQKYVIDKQAWTE

>member
-1 MESTVLFLYHGRNA
+1 
-15 REKGVLTMD
+15 MD
-24 EKKYDEK
+24 ENEKKFD
-31 IDEELETT
+31 
-39 VETKEENEI
+39 N
-48 TDSNEEST
+48 
-56 NDKKKKIK
+56 KKKRIK
-64 ILSAVLAVI
+64 TISVVLAVI
-73 IVIAA
+73 LVIAA

-89 NKDAEYEVTQI
+89 NKDVEYEVTQI

-119 YIGEKTEKK
+119 YIGEKTDKK

-140 TAYPTNIDTS
+140 TAYPVNIDTS
-150 RVGEIEVTYTVTN
+150 RVGDIEVTYTVTD
-163 KKSGEKKKL
+163 KKSGESKKI
-172 TAKFEVV
+172 TSTFEVV
-179 NSQAP
+179 NSDAP
-184 AFKTTA
+184 VFKTTDKT
-190 SSKEIKLG
+190 KEIAVG
-198 DEFDPKTL
+198 DKFDPESL
-206 VKNDGGCKQ
+206 VKDDGGCKQ
-215 VDEEPN
+215 VDEEPS

-239 NVDKAGT
+239 KTDKAGT

-269 TEKKEESTKED
+269 TEKKEESAKED

-286 KDTKTATKSD
+286 KDTKTATKAD
-296 SKKTDKKSDT
+296 SNTDKKSNT
-306 ANSKNNKTA
+306 AKSKNNKTA

-321 TASKNNNSSVPSGN
+321 TASKNNSSTSSGN

-363 TVVTGQKWIQ
+363 TVVTGQRWIEESPEKNIQ
-373 DTQDQTIVKY
+373 DGYVCQSCGKFFSTADEAENHATDMMMDYGDGTHTYKSHFTI
-383 KCNGCGQ
+383 
-390 IFTDQTAA
+390 TPA
-398 FEHGENMSEA
+398 
-408 GVEGEGKGFS
+408 
-418 DVYEVIPGTGHYENI
+418 TGHYEDI
-433 TGQKYVIDKQAWTE
+433 TEQKYVIDKQAWTE

>member
-1 MESTVLFLYHGRNA
+1 MNEN
-15 REKGVLTMD
+15 
-24 EKKYDEK
+24 EKK
-31 IDEELETT
+31 ID
-39 VETKEENEI
+39 N
-48 TDSNEEST
+48 
-56 NDKKKKIK
+56 KKKRIK
-64 ILSAVLAVI
+64 ILSVILAVI

-89 NKDAEYEVTQI
+89 NKDAEYELTQI

-255 TNGVASDSEVTVTV
+255 TNGVASDSEVPVTV
-269 TEKKEESTKED
+269 TDKKEESTKED
-280 SKTDSK
+280 SKADSK
-286 KDTKTATKSD
+286 KETKTSDKS
-296 SKKTDKKSDT
+296 
-306 ANSKNNKTA
+306 
-315 DKTNGA
+315 
-321 TASKNNNSSVPSGN
+321 ASKNNNTSSGN

-349 KCHEVYH
+349 KCHDVYH

-373 DTQDQTIVKY
+373 DTQDSYQDDIV
-383 KCNGCGQ
+383 CACGKHFGTDYDAYSSHADDALADGDLGHGYSVQQ
-390 IFTDQTAA
+390 I
-398 FEHGENMSEA
+398 
-408 GVEGEGKGFS
+408 
-418 DVYEVIPGTGHYENI
+418 VIPGTGHYEDI
-433 TGQKYVIDKQAWTE
+433 TEQKYVIDKQAWTE

>member
-1 MESTVLFLYHGRNA
+1 MNEN
-15 REKGVLTMD
+15 
-24 EKKYDEK
+24 EKK
-31 IDEELETT
+31 ID
-39 VETKEENEI
+39 N
-48 TDSNEEST
+48 
-56 NDKKKKIK
+56 KKKRIK
-64 ILSAVLAVI
+64 ILSVILAVI

-89 NKDAEYEVTQI
+89 NKDAEYELTQI
-100 KKEVEYTSEGKPV
+100 KKEVEYTSEGKPI

-119 YIGEKTEKK
+119 YIGEKAEKK

-239 NVDKAGT
+239 KTDKVGT

-255 TNGVASDSEVTVTV
+255 TNGASSDTKVTITVSEKT
-269 TEKKEESTKED
+269 EESAKAD
-280 SKTDSK
+280 SKTNSK
-286 KDTKTATKSD
+286 KDDKTTTKSD
-296 SKKTDKKSDT
+296 SKKAENKSNAT
-306 ANSKNNKTA
+306 ASKNNKTA
-315 DKTNGA
+315 EKTNGA
-321 TASKNNNSSVPSGN
+321 TASKNNNTSSGN

-349 KCHEVYH
+349 KCHDVYH

-373 DTQDQTIVKY
+373 DTQDSYQDDIV
-383 KCNGCGQ
+383 CACGKHFGTDYDAYSSHADDALADGDLGHGYSVQQ
-390 IFTDQTAA
+390 I
-398 FEHGENMSEA
+398 
-408 GVEGEGKGFS
+408 
-418 DVYEVIPGTGHYENI
+418 VIPGTGHYEDI
-433 TGQKYVIDKQAWTE
+433 TEQKYVIDKQAWTE

>member
-1 MESTVLFLYHGRNA
+1 MNEN
-15 REKGVLTMD
+15 
-24 EKKYDEK
+24 EKK
-31 IDEELETT
+31 ID
-39 VETKEENEI
+39 N
-48 TDSNEEST
+48 
-56 NDKKKKIK
+56 KKKRIK
-64 ILSAVLAVI
+64 ILSVILAVI

-89 NKDAEYEVTQI
+89 NKDAEYELTQI
-100 KKEVEYTSEGKPV
+100 KKEVEYTSEGKPI

-119 YIGEKTEKK
+119 YIGEKAEKK

-215 VDEEPN
+215 VDKEPN

-239 NVDKAGT
+239 KTDKVGT

-255 TNGVASDSEVTVTV
+255 TNGASSDTKVTITVSEKT
-269 TEKKEESTKED
+269 EESAKAD
-280 SKTDSK
+280 SKTNSK
-286 KDTKTATKSD
+286 KDDKTTTKSD
-296 SKKTDKKSDT
+296 SKKAENKSNAT
-306 ANSKNNKTA
+306 ASKNNKTA
-315 DKTNGA
+315 EKTNGA
-321 TASKNNNSSVPSGN
+321 TASKNNNTSSGN
-335 TSSSTQTQQKPAEK
+335 TSSSTQPQQKPAEK

-373 DTQDQTIVKY
+373 DTEGYYEKIVV
-383 KCNGCGQ
+383 CGCGAT
-390 IFTDQTAA
+390 FPDDNAWE
-398 FEHGENMSEA
+398 EHAINEEDPIHGGYTVQSIYH
-408 GVEGEGKGFS
+408 
-418 DVYEVIPGTGHYENI
+418 DGTGHYEDI
-433 TGQKYVIDKQAWTE
+433 TEQKYLIDKQAWTE

>member
-1 MESTVLFLYHGRNA
+1 MNEN
-15 REKGVLTMD
+15 
-24 EKKYDEK
+24 EKKFD
-31 IDEELETT
+31 
-39 VETKEENEI
+39 N
-48 TDSNEEST
+48 
-56 NDKKKKIK
+56 KKKNIK
-64 ILSAVLAVI
+64 ILSAVLAVFI
-73 IVIAA
+73 IIAA
-78 VITGTVGCNTS
+78 VITGTVGCNTP
-89 NKDAEYEVTQI
+89 NKDVEYELTQI
-100 KKEVEYTSEGKPV
+100 KKEVEYTSEGKPI

-140 TAYPTNIDTS
+140 TAYPVNIDTS

-172 TAKFEVV
+172 TSKFEVV

-184 AFKTTA
+184 AFKTTV
-190 SSKEIKLG
+190 STKEITLG

-239 NVDKAGT
+239 KTDKAGT

-255 TNGVASDSEVTVTV
+255 TNGASSDTKVTITVSEKT
-269 TEKKEESTKED
+269 EESAKED
-280 SKTDSK
+280 SKTNSK
-286 KDTKTATKSD
+286 KDDKTTAKSD
-296 SKKTDKKSDT
+296 SKK
-306 ANSKNNKTA
+306 AENKI
-315 DKTNGA
+315 NA
-321 TASKNNNSSVPSGN
+321 TASKNNKTTDKTNGITSSNSNVSSGN
-335 TSSSTQTQQKPAEK
+335 TTSSTQSQQKLSEK
-349 KCHEVYH
+349 KCHDVYH

-373 DTQDQTIVKY
+373 DTQDTYQDDIV
-383 KCNGCGQ
+383 CGCGQ
-390 IFTDQTAA
+390 HFGTNYDAYSNHADDALAEGDMGHGYKVDQIL
-398 FEHGENMSEA
+398 
-408 GVEGEGKGFS
+408 
-418 DVYEVIPGTGHYENI
+418 IPGTGHYEDI
-433 TGQKYVIDKQAWTE
+433 TEQRYVIDKQAWTE

>member
-1 MESTVLFLYHGRNA
+1 
-15 REKGVLTMD
+15 MD
-24 EKKYDEK
+24 ENEKKFD
-31 IDEELETT
+31 
-39 VETKEENEI
+39 N
-48 TDSNEEST
+48 
-56 NDKKKKIK
+56 KKKRIK
-64 ILSAVLAVI
+64 TISVVLAVI
-73 IVIAA
+73 IVIVA

-89 NKDAEYEVTQI
+89 NKDVEYEVTQI
-100 KKEVEYTSEGKPV
+100 KKEVEYTSAGKPV

-140 TAYPTNIDTS
+140 TAYLTNIDTS

-239 NVDKAGT
+239 KTDKVGT

-255 TNGVASDSEVTVTV
+255 TNGTSSDTKVTITVSEKT
-269 TEKKEESTKED
+269 EESAKAD
-280 SKTDSK
+280 SKTNSK
-286 KDTKTATKSD
+286 KDDKTTTKSD
-296 SKKTDKKSDT
+296 SKKAENKSNAT
-306 ANSKNNKTA
+306 ASKNNKTA
-315 DKTNGA
+315 NKPNGA
-321 TASKNNNSSVPSGN
+321 TASKNNNTSSGN

-349 KCHEVYH
+349 KCHDVYH

-363 TVVTGQKWIQ
+363 TVVTGQRWIEESPEKKIQ
-373 DTQDQTIVKY
+373 DGYV
-383 KCNGCGQ
+383 CNSCGK
-390 IFTDQTAA
+390 FFSTDD
-398 FEHGENMSEA
+398 EA
-408 GVEGEGKGFS
+408 GNHATDMMMDFGDETHTYGPHFT
-418 DVYEVIPGTGHYENI
+418 ITPATGHYEDI
-433 TGQKYVIDKQAWTE
+433 TEQKYVIDKQAWTE
-447 TVCE
+447 NVCE

>member
-1 MESTVLFLYHGRNA
+1 
-15 REKGVLTMD
+15 MD

-31 IDEELETT
+31 IDEELETI

-56 NDKKKKIK
+56 SDKKKKIK

-73 IVIAA
+73 LVIAA

-89 NKDAEYEVTQI
+89 NKDVEYEVTQI
-100 KKEVEYTSEGKPV
+100 KKEVEYTSAGKPV

-140 TAYPTNIDTS
+140 TAYPVNIDTS
-150 RVGEIEVTYTVTN
+150 RVGDIEVTYTVTD
-163 KKSGEKKKL
+163 KKSGESKKL
-172 TAKFEVV
+172 TSTFEVV
-179 NSQAP
+179 NSDAP
-184 AFKTTA
+184 VFKTTGKT
-190 SSKEIKLG
+190 KEISVG
-198 DEFDPKTL
+198 DKFDPESL
-206 VKNDGGCKQ
+206 VKEDGGCKQ
-215 VDEEPN
+215 VDEEPS
-221 KNEDGT
+221 KNADGT

-239 NVDKAGT
+239 KADKAGT

-255 TNGVASDSEVTVTV
+255 TNGVASDSEVTITV
-269 TEKKEESTKED
+269 TEKKEESAKED
-280 SKTDSK
+280 PKTDSK

-296 SKKTDKKSDT
+296 SKKTNKKSDT

-315 DKTNGA
+315 NKTNGA
-321 TASKNNNSSVPSGN
+321 TASKNNSSTSSGN

-373 DTQDQTIVKY
+373 DTEGYYEKIVV
-383 KCNGCGQ
+383 CGCGAT
-390 IFTDQTAA
+390 FPDDNAWE
-398 FEHGENMSEA
+398 EHAINEEDPIHGGYTVQSIYH
-408 GVEGEGKGFS
+408 
-418 DVYEVIPGTGHYENI
+418 DGTGHYEDI
-433 TGQKYVIDKQAWTE
+433 TEQKYVIDKQAWTE